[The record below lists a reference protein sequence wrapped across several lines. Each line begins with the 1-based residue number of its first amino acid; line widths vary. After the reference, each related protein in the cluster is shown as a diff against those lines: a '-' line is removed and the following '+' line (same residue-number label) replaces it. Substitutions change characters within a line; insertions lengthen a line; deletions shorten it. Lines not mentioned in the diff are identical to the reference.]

1 MLVRS
6 RGRDPVN
13 QRTRP
18 WIADAF
24 YVLRIVT
31 VHSHA
36 LN

>member
-1 MLVRS
+1 MRS

-13 QRTRP
+13 RRARRAC
-18 WIADAF
+18 IADAF

-36 LN
+36 LS